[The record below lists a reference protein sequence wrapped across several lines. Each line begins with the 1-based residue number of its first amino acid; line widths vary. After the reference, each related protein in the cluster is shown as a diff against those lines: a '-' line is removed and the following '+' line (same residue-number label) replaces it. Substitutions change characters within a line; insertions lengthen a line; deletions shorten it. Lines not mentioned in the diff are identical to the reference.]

1 MPDISKKRKEDKGSK
16 ELHEGLLISCV
27 YKTPLYATDE
37 IQRELGN
44 ESKSHAD
51 SVSQDRLL
59 LKNLRSKQDAL
70 SQEMVEELQVEREK
84 KQILLK
90 EEVRVRDSYQEDSQ
104 RYEVNILTVRQR
116 AHNPQRELDTEIES
130 LEDGVSRSQLLLQNL
145 RAKQVAVRQKTTEEF
160 QVEREKTQILQEELD
175 RVRTSYQ
182 ENIQRYEADMLTV
195 RQRADDQQCELE
207 KLQIL
212 TNASPDAKPMQNEVP
227 EEIPMKQKASTWER
241 VQHFQ
246 GLRKPQI
253 WEKPKDPATH
263 CTSYQEDSQK
273 YEAERFTMRQLVDK
287 LPSMMC
293 KPGGFSASPA
303 TAGRLTRDT
312 PDVPDEPSFSGFCAH
327 MEMVIGNS
335 TCRLTHW
342 GRGSHFWKKR
352 TRGGKRN
359 CGGKLVPAGVS
370 NLGFRRSN
378 SDSALAMEQWT
389 SSLFIAKAA

>member
-1 MPDISKKRKEDKGSK
+1 
-16 ELHEGLLISCV
+16 
-27 YKTPLYATDE
+27 
-37 IQRELGN
+37 
-44 ESKSHAD
+44 
-51 SVSQDRLL
+51 
-59 LKNLRSKQDAL
+59 
-70 SQEMVEELQVEREK
+70 
-84 KQILLK
+84 
-90 EEVRVRDSYQEDSQ
+90 
-104 RYEVNILTVRQR
+104 
-116 AHNPQRELDTEIES
+116 
-130 LEDGVSRSQLLLQNL
+130 
-145 RAKQVAVRQKTTEEF
+145 
-160 QVEREKTQILQEELD
+160 
-175 RVRTSYQ
+175 
-182 ENIQRYEADMLTV
+182 MLTV